1 MECHDLDERV
11 RALMN
16 EVHAG
21 AGIVAV
27 IRTAPG
33 REGGGRP
40 IS

>member
-1 MECHDLDERV
+1 MISTNGC
-11 RALMN
+11 ALTN
-16 EVHAG
+16 DVHAD

-27 IRTAPG
+27 IRGVPG